1 MKILGIETSCDETGI
16 AIYDNKNLLIC
27 NEIYSQ
33 IIIHKN
39 FGGPV
44 PELSSRDH
52 IQKLIPLLLKILK
65 LYSIKIYEIKA
76 IAYTSGPGLSGAL
89 MIGASFAK
97 SLGYKLKI
105 PTININHIEG
115 HIFSSFINNKKP
127 TFPFISLIISG
138 GHTML
143 IKVKK
148 IGIYDIIGETLDDSV
163 GETIDK
169 IAKLLKL
176 EYPGGAKIEQLAKKN
191 INNNYQFPKPLIKI
205 KNLNFSF
212 SGLKTYIKNIINK
225 TQLTKNNVENIAY
238 SLQETIIDTLLIK
251 CFNAIEFTKIN
262 TLSIAGGVSIN
273 KKLKIK
279 FIKLIKNNKV
289 KIFFPKKNLCT
300 DNGGMIS
307 FVGYQKF
314 IRNKIENTNNI
325 NIHTKLKI

>member
-16 AIYDNKNLLIC
+16 AIYDSKKLLIC

-52 IQKLIPLLLKILK
+52 IQKIIPLFLKTIK
-65 LYSIKIYEIKA
+65 NSSIKIYDIIA
-76 IAYTSGPGLSGAL
+76 ISYTYGPGLSGSL
-89 MIGASFAK
+89 MIGTSFAK
-97 SLGYKLKI
+97 SLSYKLKI
-105 PTININHIEG
+105 PTIKINHLEG

-127 TFPFISLIISG
+127 KFPFISLIISG

-143 IKVKK
+143 IKIEK
-148 IGIYDIIGETLDDSV
+148 IGFYKILGETLDDST
-163 GETIDK
+163 GEILDK
-169 IAKLLKL
+169 ISKLLNL
-176 EYPGGAKIEQLAKKN
+176 GYPGGKEIEKKSKKN
-191 INNNYQFPKPLIKI
+191 INNYYNFPKPLTKN

-212 SGLKTYIKNIINK
+212 SGLKTHIKNIINK
-225 TQLTKNNVENIAY
+225 TNLNKNIIENIAY
-238 SLQETIIDTLLIK
+238 SLQETIIDTLFIK
-251 CFNAIEFTKIN
+251 CFRAIEFNKIN
-262 TLSIAGGVSIN
+262 NLSISGGVSIN

-279 FIKLIKNNKV
+279 FLQLIKKNKTN
-289 KIFFPKKNLCT
+289 IFFPKNSLCT

-314 IRNKIENTNNI
+314 IMNNLDNNNKINI
-325 NIHTKLKI
+325 NTKIKI